1 MNTCYKEL
9 LSLLEEVNIY
19 DEEETSM
26 DQFYNGLNE
35 KIANMLADQEEIQ
48 PCKDVEKNA
57 IKIERLL

>member
-35 KIANMLADQEEIQ
+35 KIANMLADQEEIR